1 MMAKKKTAKKKV
13 VLPKVVL
20 PKGAKK
26 KGASKKTATRQGS
39 KWTVREVETQNKQ
52 MRQLLGLS
60 LTVKKACEIVGI
72 SEREWYRRIEKDG
85 RLAVVVKEKKNI
97 YQTEEDVD
105 HGELVRY
112 INDQVKKDIEKGE
125 KVTTVMKWWLGRSDR
140 LQKQRED
147 RAERRERARVEDG
160 FRERQLQIQELQN
173 KVDEERE
180 KRLLIEAQERKV
192 WKEMASERRSN
203 LLWAARQ
210 VVEQKVKTGV
220 PAEEIAVSCEVRG
233 AQLSAIAKK
242 YAAHLADEKQQG
254 DFVFGKHGAT
264 QDEIENVD
272 IWYEMAAKIRS
283 KPGEFEK
290 RA

>member
-13 VLPKVVL
+13 VLPK
-20 PKGAKK
+20 GA
-26 KGASKKTATRQGS
+26 RQGS
-39 KWTVREVETQNKQ
+39 KWTAEVVAEKK
-52 MRQLLGLS
+52 RSIHKVLLEGGS
-60 LTVKKACEIVGI
+60 IASACEIVSIGRNTYNEWCKKDEKFRRLVEDAKK
-72 SEREWYRRIEKDG
+72 ERKQKEVETYRKLIE
-85 RLAVVVKEKKNI
+85 
-97 YQTEEDVD
+97 
-105 HGELVRY
+105 Y
-112 INDQVKKDIEKGE
+112 INRHVEKAMKKDEKITAE
-125 KVTTVMKWWLGRSDR
+125 MRWWIQRCDR
-140 LQKQRED
+140 IQKQRDD
-147 RAERRERARVEDG
+147 RAERRERAVVEDG

-173 KVDEERE
+173 KVDEEWE

>member
-1 MMAKKKTAKKKV
+1 MTAKKKTAKKKV
-13 VLPKVVL
+13 AVPKVVL

-26 KGASKKTATRQGS
+26 KGAIQGS
-39 KWTVREVETQNKQ
+39 QWSAEVVHE
-52 MRQLLGLS
+52 
-60 LTVKKACEIVGI
+60 KKMTMSRCVERGDTIARACEVANIGKSTHHQWCKDDKEYGDLMQDI
-72 SEREWYRRIEKDG
+72 KGKARKEREKIDRMAEKTIDEYMAEEQEHCGVLVDG
-85 RLAVVVKEKKNI
+85 EGRSYALRPTQTWLYLKEKTRKAEMN
-97 YQTEEDVD
+97 E
-105 HGELVRY
+105 R
-112 INDQVKKDIEKGE
+112 N
-125 KVTTVMKWWLGRSDR
+125 KVQWAF
-140 LQKQRED
+140 Q
-147 RAERRERARVEDG
+147 
-160 FRERQLQIQELQN
+160 ERQLQIQELQN

-192 WKEMASERRSN
+192 WKEMESERRSN

-210 VVEQKVKTGV
+210 TIEQKIKMGV
-220 PAEEIAVSCEVRG
+220 PPEEIAVSCEVRG
-233 AQLSAIAKK
+233 AQISAIAKK

-283 KPGEFEK
+283 KPGEFTK

>member
-13 VLPKVVL
+13 VVPEVVL
-20 PKGAKK
+20 PKGAKV
-26 KGASKKTATRQGS
+26 KGASKKKVSRQGQRLS
-39 KWTVREVETQNKQ
+39 VREIETLQAIFSEV
-52 MRQLLGLS
+52 RPLVTTDEEG
-60 LTVKKACEIVGI
+60 CRIVGI
-72 SEREWYRRIEKDG
+72 GHDTLARWKNNYPEFRQKVKDIKQQAKEEEDATYKDLVIYISEQMKREMQK
-85 RLAVVVKEKKNI
+85 KEKVSS
-97 YQTEEDVD
+97 T
-105 HGELVRY
+105 
-112 INDQVKKDIEKGE
+112 
-125 KVTTVMKWWLGRSDR
+125 MKWWIGRADR
-140 LQKQRED
+140 IQKQRDD
-147 RAERRERARVEDG
+147 REERRERARVEDG

-233 AQLSAIAKK
+233 AQISAVAKK
-242 YAAHLADEKQQG
+242 YADHLASESKEE
-254 DFVFGKHGAT
+254 FVFGKHGVT

-272 IWYEMAAKIRS
+272 IWYEMAEKIRK
-283 KPGEFEK
+283 KPGEFIK
-290 RA
+290 A